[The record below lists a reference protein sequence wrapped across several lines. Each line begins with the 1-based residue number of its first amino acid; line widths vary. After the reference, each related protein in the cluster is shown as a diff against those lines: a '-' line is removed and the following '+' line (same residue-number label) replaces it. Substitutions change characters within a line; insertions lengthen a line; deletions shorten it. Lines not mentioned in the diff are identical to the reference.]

1 MRCRTRCQSG
11 KPDDDRPRADD
22 ECRFV
27 MDAEDINRNTLRVPA
42 NWSMNV
48 RPAASTIVGAWVS
61 TELTVSATA
70 SAANADVAP
79 AKLLDAGVAATP
91 LTVIDQMRSGDSS
104 GEERLAT
111 VLMRCFG
118 RHISGS
124 LSRHCRCCSD
134 QRRVHPRN
142 HSFLYRSGLMAG

>member
-1 MRCRTRCQSG
+1 
-11 KPDDDRPRADD
+11 
-22 ECRFV
+22 
-27 MDAEDINRNTLRVPA
+27 
-42 NWSMNV
+42 MNV

-104 GEERLAT
+104 GEEWLAT
-111 VLMRCFG
+111 VLLGCAALCVFG
-118 RHISGS
+118 LGENED
-124 LSRHCRCCSD
+124 LAADC
-134 QRRVHPRN
+134 
-142 HSFLYRSGLMAG
+142 GAWAGGAWSQSPGQPLVGAQPPEMSIA